1 MGIKAVTVVD
11 FATTMTIRKV
21 SSVVSQKCAH
31 EQISMFTEVGVG
43 AFYAFIHESFVSTCC
58 KTLDL
63 DGQTMC
69 TTCSHSSK
77 A

>member
-31 EQISMFTEVGVG
+31 EQISMFTKWGWVL
-43 AFYAFIHESFVSTCC
+43 F
-58 KTLDL
+58 
-63 DGQTMC
+63 M
-69 TTCSHSSK
+69 HSYMK
-77 A
+77 VLLALVARL

>member
-31 EQISMFTEVGVG
+31 EQISMFTKVGVG
-43 AFYAFIHESFVSTCC
+43 AFYALIHT
-58 KTLDL
+58 
-63 DGQTMC
+63 
-69 TTCSHSSK
+69 
-77 A
+77 